1 MNVALLVLLLV
12 LWALILGPGALR
24 GVQGRSPTASVD
36 AFERSMGILASDRSA
51 FARTPGRHVMV
62 VHDPRAVVAPRSSR
76 RRTLERRRLILQWL
90 AAAVVATA
98 ILGVAAGGVALAA
111 FWVSAA
117 ALVGYVGLLLHL
129 RSRAEHTRRT
139 VRRLPVAPQSD
150 REIVLDDVVG
160 GR

>member
-1 MNVALLVLLLV
+1 VFL
-12 LWALILGPGALR
+12 
-24 GVQGRSPTASVD
+24 
-36 AFERSMGILASDRSA
+36 
-51 FARTPGRHVMV
+51 
-62 VHDPRAVVAPRSSR
+62 
-76 RRTLERRRLILQWL
+76 
-90 AAAVVATA
+90 
-98 ILGVAAGGVALAA
+98 
-111 FWVSAA
+111 VSAA